1 MSRLTG
7 NISNLIL
14 MQIFILT
21 VLNVT
26 RVDKNIYKT
35 QQKSR
40 ASRGTALA
48 EKLKLKLRAT

>member
-40 ASRGTALA
+40 APLGHGSRRKAKIEA
-48 EKLKLKLRAT
+48 

>member
-7 NISNLIL
+7 NTPNFIL

-26 RVDKNIYKT
+26 RVEENHIKA

-40 ASRGTALA
+40 APMGHGSRREAKIKA
-48 EKLKLKLRAT
+48 